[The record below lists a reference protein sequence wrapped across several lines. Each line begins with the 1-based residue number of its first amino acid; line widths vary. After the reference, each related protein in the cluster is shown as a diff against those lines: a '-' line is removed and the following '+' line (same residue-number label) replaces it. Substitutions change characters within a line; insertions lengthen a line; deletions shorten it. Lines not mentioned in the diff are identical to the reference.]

1 MGQEYLA
8 RGFADVDGCNDA
20 TAYRRCLALLDLLPY
35 FRGSSRPETQ
45 MKSSPP
51 RPVLSLDASLHAAT
65 T

>member
-35 FRGSSRPETQ
+35 FRGNYSGPPEPQRRFYFNTRCG
-45 MKSSPP
+45 SG
-51 RPVLSLDASLHAAT
+51 
-65 T
+65 